1 MEANLRSAQGRD
13 CGAGV
18 GIRWPRGCVL
28 VCHRERVASASNQFF
43 GVTNPLHAD
52 TGGAEMIEM
61 SGFEMVFGWVVFFVL
76 GYVLGTLSKWNARL
90 T

>member
-1 MEANLRSAQGRD
+1 
-13 CGAGV
+13 
-18 GIRWPRGCVL
+18 
-28 VCHRERVASASNQFF
+28 
-43 GVTNPLHAD
+43 
-52 TGGAEMIEM
+52 MIEM